1 MGLDLGNLRLG
12 IKVDVKDFDAK
23 MRAVDKSARNLKKGL
38 EDAGKTRVEAQVKG
52 KEKLDEAAHSAD
64 KFRDAMRQAR
74 EEGGKLIKPPISS
87 EETEKATSA
96 LNRLGA
102 ATKSAFAFA
111 ATTAGIAGV
120 GAAFQAT
127 VSAGNDFTN
136 NMNTLAAV
144 SGATATQLEEAGKRA
159 RELGNDV
166 SLPATSAGDAA
177 LAMSELAKGGFSVEQ
192 AMSAAKGTLQLAAA
206 AQVDGATAATIQS
219 QALQAFRLGAEDA
232 ARVSDILAGGA
243 NASSA
248 EIQGIAHGLQQAGT
262 VANGFGV
269 SVEDTVTA
277 LAMFANAG
285 IQGSDAGT
293 LLKSSLL
300 AITDQSKP
308 AQGAVEELGLT
319 LYDMENKFV
328 GLPSLFEQLSVAQK
342 NMTDEQ
348 FHAATATLFGSDA
361 IRQAMVAA
369 EQGGEGFEKL
379 KAAVVRE
386 GQAAEVAAARTRGL
400 PGAISSVSNAAE
412 ELSLRLYDLGK
423 GPAEQGLRQLA
434 DGITYVGDNFDK
446 VPVEAYGAALA
457 MLVGR
462 ATGATKSLGAAGGSL
477 KKFTVEMRVA
487 QAASEKQGQALSTLA
502 AGSQQLAK
510 VSPVWER
517 ARASYQSGAAG
528 LGAVAARH
536 SAAADAAKQHA
547 LETKSAFNAIDRIGA
562 QASHSFAA
570 NVSRMGSA
578 AAGAATGG
586 LSLLKSAGSGLMGA
600 LGGPWG
606 LAIAGAGVALGA
618 LAEHHVKAAAKE
630 AEHKANVDALTGSL
644 NAQTGAITEVTREL
658 LVNRAEQE
666 GLLKNAQTAGVQ
678 LDTVTA
684 AMQGQEDAYKA
695 INAVAGRNMDQMLAQ
710 SALWKTQKASFESA
724 GISAQVLQKALIGDQ
739 DALSKFV
746 AQDQQALLFELQ
758 GKLDAVSEAS
768 FKLADGV
775 SGARGELQEAEHAAA
790 RKREALAALEHSM
803 QNGVAVADLFGKSL
817 ESIDSEKTITV
828 KAGAITEE
836 TRAKLNEIGAK
847 LGEPFEG
854 KVKINFPD
862 GVSIISYLDQ
872 IGIKTK
878 NLDGY
883 IHIEN
888 QSPEIIAFLET
899 LGLHVKNLPNGDV
912 VINSNDPE
920 VRNRMIELGILV
932 RDPKTGSVEISDNV
946 KDVLTRIDSLD
957 GHNTSSTHT
966 VTTVEQRVEYWTSIG
981 RARSGAEK
989 IQGPVPIQKENGG
1002 IVQFFSN
1009 GGEYHEAEIARP
1021 GTIRVWNEPE
1031 TEGEAYI
1038 PMAVA
1043 KRRRSE
1049 QILGEVARRF
1059 GKTLIDRDALAFAHG
1074 GILGGVTNAVSGL
1087 WGAHVSNGL
1096 TLGQVVL
1103 RADDD
1108 TKRAFDELDRATD
1121 ARANAAE
1128 RVTEAE
1134 KALAEARTDEKADP
1148 KKIEKAEKA
1157 LEKARKAE
1165 VEATDKA
1172 TEAAQRYAEAQRLA
1186 LFKVA
1191 QDVFRGLG
1199 EVFNSF
1205 AGVVDKMAER
1215 AQKQVEQQKRAVAI
1229 AGEAADAQLRLQ
1241 EAMLAAAEASR
1252 QVAKQRWQDDL
1263 AVSDAEWD
1271 LSLARKRGQ
1280 IEVAQAARF
1289 AGDVQIAQARTTRE
1303 TATLEAAVAL
1313 AKAQRDLAAFE
1324 RAEQL
1329 KLSSLELE
1337 HAQKLTEIQTQK
1349 LALSS
1354 LALAQAQNGLYGSN
1368 SSALDAM
1375 SQRLSGIGGILGGV
1389 GGIAGGIAGIAGAI
1403 GMAATNP
1410 LGALVAGLG
1419 ALPGL
1424 LGGIGGIIGGVGQI
1438 RDSREMG
1445 KNGSAA
1451 ALEALEHKE
1460 QLAELEVKK
1469 ARVEAGKASL
1479 AQRDL
1484 LSKLVDNAEKA
1495 LALAQQ
1501 KEKREKD
1508 LEDLFNASENDGASV
1523 FFQLGGSGWGGD
1535 VAALRELPKTIGGFG
1550 GVAGSRA
1557 EHDTSWRVEGQGVES
1572 GASRNLRNY
1581 LKSTPSPQV
1590 TGAAAAISTAQHAK
1604 AIRVSIGTLVELTER
1619 LVKAAESDRSS
1630 TSSTMGTVLAPIN
1643 ITTSTG
1649 QDTRLAAALAVQP

>member
-23 MRAVDKSARNLKKGL
+23 MREVDKSAKNLKKGL
-38 EDAGKTRVEAQVKG
+38 EDAGKTKVEPQVNG
-52 KEKLDEAAHSAD
+52 REKLDEAARSAD
-64 KFRDAMRQAR
+64 KLRDAMRQAR
-74 EEGGKLIKPPISS
+74 EEGGRPIRSPISA

-111 ATTAGIAGV
+111 TTTAGIAGV

-300 AITDQSKP
+300 AMTNQSKP
-308 AQGAVEELGLT
+308 AQGAIEELGLT
-319 LYDMENKFV
+319 LYDMEDKFV

-412 ELSLRLYDLGK
+412 ELSLRLYDLAK

-477 KKFTVEMRVA
+477 KKFTEEMRVA
-487 QAASEKQGQALSTLA
+487 QAAAEKQGQALSTLA

-536 SAAADAAKQHA
+536 RAAADAAKQHA

-586 LSLLKSAGSGLMGA
+586 FSLLKSAGSGLMGA

-618 LAEHHVKAAAKE
+618 LAEHHAKAAAKE

-644 NAQTGAITEVTREL
+644 NAQTSAITDVTREL

-678 LDTVTA
+678 LETVTA

-695 INAVAGRNMDQMLAQ
+695 INAVAGRHMDQMLAQ

-746 AQDQQALLFELQ
+746 AQDQQALLFEMQ

-775 SGARGELQEAEHAAA
+775 SGARGELQEAEQAAT

-803 QNGVAVADLFGKSL
+803 QNGVTLADLFGRSL
-817 ESIDSEKTITV
+817 ESINSDKSITV
-828 KAGAITEE
+828 KADAITEE
-836 TRAKLNEIGAK
+836 TRTKLDEIGAK
-847 LGEPFEG
+847 VGKPFEG
-854 KVKINFPD
+854 HVKIEFPD
-862 GVSIISYLDQ
+862 GISIINYLDQ

-883 IHIEN
+883 IQIEN
-888 QSPEIIAFLET
+888 QSPEIISFLEN
-899 LGLHVKNLPNGDV
+899 LGLRVKNLPSGDV

-920 VRNRMIELGILV
+920 VRARMVELGLLV
-932 RDPKTGSVEISDNV
+932 QDSKSGSVEISDNV
-946 KDVLTRIDSLD
+946 NSVMARLNSLD
-957 GHNTSSTHT
+957 GHNTASTHT
-966 VTTVEQRVEYWTSIG
+966 VTTVEQRVQYWTSIG
-981 RARSGAEK
+981 KPREGAEK
-989 IQGPVPIQKENGG
+989 IQGPVPINKADGG
-1002 IVQFFSN
+1002 IVHFAN

-1021 GTIRVWNEPE
+1021 GTIRIWNEPE

-1043 KRRRSE
+1043 KRHRSE
-1049 QILGEVARRF
+1049 RILGEVARRF

-1074 GILGGVTNAVSGL
+1074 GILGGITNAVSGL

-1096 TLGQVVL
+1096 TLGEVVL

-1108 TKRAFDELDRATD
+1108 TKRAFDELERATE
-1121 ARANAAE
+1121 ARADAAE

-1186 LFKVA
+1186 PFKVA
-1191 QDVFRGLG
+1191 QDVFSGLG
-1199 EVFNSF
+1199 EVFNSL

-1215 AQKQVEQQKRAVAI
+1215 ARKQVEQQKRAITI

-1241 EAMLAAAEASR
+1241 EAMLAAADASR

-1289 AGDVQIAQARTTRE
+1289 AGDVQAAQARTTRE

-1375 SQRLSGIGGILGGV
+1375 TQRLSGIGGILGGV
-1389 GGIAGGIAGIAGAI
+1389 GGIAGGVAGIVSAI

-1438 RDSREMG
+1438 RDSREKG

-1460 QLAELEVKK
+1460 QLAELEFKK

-1557 EHDTSWRVEGQGVES
+1557 EHDASWRVEGEGVES

-1630 TSSTMGTVLAPIN
+1630 TSSTMSTVLAPIN

-1649 QDTRLAAALAVQP
+1649 QDTRLASALAVQP